1 MGRSN
6 CSLLEFDH
14 TIPPRQR
21 QGSVPEACSS
31 QSVPAAPGGRLA
43 ADVASQGQRQ
53 KARRVLEASRRCVW
67 SRGRRFAASSV
78 PGSMAADY
86 PRHPHASDRTTPRP
100 WLGQRWR
107 SSTLASL
114 WHFPPI
120 NETRQHHI
128 TAGSWGVVACLP
140 SRSHLASCW
149 RCGRGQA
156 ASVPGW
162 LTNRPALAPAPLPP
176 ALQRDDV
183 YSVPD
188 YHQLP

>member
-14 TIPPRQR
+14 TIPPRQG
-21 QGSVPEACSS
+21 QGSVPEACNS

-43 ADVASQGQRQ
+43 ADVTSQGQRQ

-100 WLGQRWR
+100 WLG
-107 SSTLASL
+107 
-114 WHFPPI
+114 
-120 NETRQHHI
+120 
-128 TAGSWGVVACLP
+128 
-140 SRSHLASCW
+140 
-149 RCGRGQA
+149 
-156 ASVPGW
+156 
-162 LTNRPALAPAPLPP
+162 PALAIEHASISVALPADKRDASTSYHSWFLGGVGMSAIAIASGMLL
-176 ALQRDDV
+176 ALWAGSSSLCSGWAD
-183 YSVPD
+183 
-188 YHQLP
+188 

>member
-86 PRHPHASDRTTPRP
+86 PRHPDATTS
-100 WLGQRWR
+100 LDTAQRWR

-128 TAGSWGVVACLP
+128 TAGSWGVLACLP
-140 SRSHLASCW
+140 SRSHLACCW

-156 ASVPGW
+156 ASVPGG
-162 LTNRPALAPAPLPP
+162 LTNRPALAPAPSPTC
-176 ALQRDDV
+176 AATRRRLQRA
-183 YSVPD
+183 
-188 YHQLP
+188 